1 MGMGSGGR
9 DIIKTWQPNIS
20 GGHTHKT
27 SLEYYLGSDVL
38 RDMITLTPP
47 RNITDTAKFDTWL
60 SLLAILKNKNPRM
73 FQEILTLIKAKRMGL
88 KTGGPV

>member
-20 GGHTHKT
+20 GGHTYKT
-27 SLEYYLGSDVL
+27 SLEYFLGSDAL
-38 RDMITLTPP
+38 RNLITLTPP
-47 RNITDTAKFDTWL
+47 KSVTDTAQFDTWL
-60 SLLAILKNKNPRM
+60 SLLAIIKNKNPRM
-73 FQEILTLIKAKRMGL
+73 FQEILTLIKTKRMGL